1 MAVEARITHNTL
13 NIIIVGKVFTVD
25 VHIKAK
31 LEARANMYNHHHCLP
46 NNKPGKMIEIFV
58 INAQNSIELGLF
70 Q

>member
-1 MAVEARITHNTL
+1 MTQRTL
-13 NIIIVGKVFTVD
+13 NIMMVGRVFTVD

-31 LEARANMYNHHHCLP
+31 LEARANIYSHHHCLP

-58 INAQNSIELGLF
+58 INAQNSIELALF